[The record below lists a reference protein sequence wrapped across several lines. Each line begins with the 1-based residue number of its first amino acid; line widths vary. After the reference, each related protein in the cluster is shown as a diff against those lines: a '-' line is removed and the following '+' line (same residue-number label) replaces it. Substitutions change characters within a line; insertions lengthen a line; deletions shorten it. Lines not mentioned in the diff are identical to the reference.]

1 MTKILDETH
10 QEDIQLI
17 GRIVQQDEAAL
28 RRLVDKY
35 KSRLM
40 GLAFKTVY
48 SKELAEEVVMDVF
61 VRVWEKAA
69 LFNAD
74 KGNLRGW
81 LFQMTRNRAIDY
93 LRKSGRRVD
102 DTAVGWTDVHEN
114 VIPAAGDD
122 PEKQAQKN
130 DLAQV
135 VQAALS
141 QLSEDQQK
149 VIGLAYYKGLSN
161 SQIANETGIPLG
173 TVKTRIRR
181 GMLKLKDFL
190 SESDLARLT

>member
-1 MTKILDETH
+1 MTKFLDETH

-28 RRLVDKY
+28 RRLVEKY

-69 LFNAD
+69 LFNSE

-102 DTAVGWTDVHEN
+102 DTAVGWTDVHDN
-114 VIPAAGDD
+114 VIPATGDD
-122 PEKQAQKN
+122 PEKQAQQK
-130 DLAQV
+130 DLALV
-135 VQAALS
+135 VQTALS

-149 VIGLAYYKGLSN
+149 VIGLAYFKGLSN

>member
-1 MTKILDETH
+1 MEETH

-28 RRLVDKY
+28 RRLIEKY
-35 KSRLM
+35 KTRLM

-61 VRVWEKAA
+61 VRVWEKGGM
-69 LFNAD
+69 FNAE

-81 LFQMTRNRAIDY
+81 LFQMTRNRSIDY

-114 VIPAAGDD
+114 VIPSTGDN
-122 PEKQAQKN
+122 PEKHAQQK
-130 DLAQV
+130 DLASL
-135 VQAALS
+135 VQSALS
-141 QLSEDQQK
+141 QLSEDQQL
-149 VIGLAYYKGLSN
+149 VLGLAYFKGLSN

-190 SESDLARLT
+190 SESDLARLA